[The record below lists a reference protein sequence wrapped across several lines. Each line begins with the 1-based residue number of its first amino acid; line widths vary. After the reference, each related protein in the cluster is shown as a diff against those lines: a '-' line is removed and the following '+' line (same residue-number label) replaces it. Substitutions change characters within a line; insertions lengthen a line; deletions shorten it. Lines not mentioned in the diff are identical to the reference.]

1 MALDEATLISDFKQ
15 IEIDAKNRDLYPNGM
30 SDETY
35 ATLKAAAIKKFVMS
49 GTVSTVVTGTLPA
62 GPQAASGVGS
72 IT

>member
-1 MALDEATLISDFKQ
+1 
-15 IEIDAKNRDLYPNGM
+15 M